1 VNTSPVEE
9 VAALRAQLL
18 DWAEAYFERDA
29 PVVPDADYDQAMKRL
44 EALEREFPDLVTPDS
59 PTQRVGSAP
68 LSEFESVEH
77 RLAMLSLDNAFSSE
91 DMDDFH
97 RRVTER
103 LGAGDVA
110 YCCEPKLDGVAV
122 SIVYEHG
129 ALVLAAT
136 RGDGARG
143 ENITANVRTIS
154 NVPLILIGEGVP
166 PYLEVRGEVVIPRD
180 AFERMN
186 AQARAADEK
195 VFVNPRNAAA
205 GSLRQLD
212 SRITARRP
220 LTFTAYSVGAVEG
233 DLPAAHDAI
242 LRRLSEWGLPISEYM
257 QTVSGIAACDDY
269 YEALARQRDTL
280 PFDIDGIVFK
290 INGMAEQEKLGF
302 VSRAP
307 RWAIARKFPA
317 QEVSTQLLGVDFQV
331 GRTGAITPVARLE
344 PVFVG
349 GVTVSNATLHNADEI
364 ERLGVK
370 LGDTVVVRR
379 AGDVI
384 PQIVSVV
391 EGNTSGS
398 SSERAP
404 IIFPDQCPDCGS
416 DVAREEGEAVIRCIG
431 GMACSAQLKAV
442 IRHFA
447 SRKAMDIEGLGDKL
461 IDQLVDDGLVGS
473 VADIFRLSQP
483 QLAALDRMGDK
494 SSENLLASIDQSR
507 STTLPKFIYALGIRE
522 VGEATARA
530 LANHFLE
537 LDALLAAPTDEL
549 EGVDDVGPIVARH
562 IRGFASD
569 NRNKQVVGDLL
580 ALGVNWPPVN
590 VASSEGPLAGT
601 IWVVT
606 GKLESMTRGDAEQR
620 LRSLGAKTAS
630 SVSAKTSSVLAGPGA
645 GSKRKKAEELGIS
658 IVDETE
664 WLAMLEEME

>member
-1 VNTSPVEE
+1 VTTSPVEE
-9 VAALRAQLL
+9 AAALRAQLL

-136 RGDGARG
+136 RGDGTRG

-154 NVPLILIGEGVP
+154 NVPLMLSGEGVP

-186 AQARAADEK
+186 AQARTADEK

-220 LTFTAYSVGAVEG
+220 LAFTAYSVGAVEG

-269 YEALARQRDTL
+269 YEALAQQRDTL

-364 ERLGVK
+364 ERLGVQV
-370 LGDTVVVRR
+370 GDTVVVRR

-398 SSERAP
+398 NPERAP
-404 IIFPDQCPDCGS
+404 IIFPGQCPDCGS
-416 DVAREEGEAVIRCIG
+416 DVAREEGEAVIRCVG

-442 IRHFA
+442 IRHFS

-483 QLAALDRMGDK
+483 QLAELERMGDK

-562 IRGFASD
+562 IRGFAND
-569 NRNKQVVGDLL
+569 DRNKQAVGDLV
-580 ALGVNWPPVN
+580 ALGVNWPPITV
-590 VASSEGPLAGT
+590 VSGEGPLAGT

-606 GKLESMTRGDAEQR
+606 GKLESMSRGDAEQR

-630 SVSAKTSSVLAGPGA
+630 SVSAKTSCVLAGPGA

>member
-1 VNTSPVEE
+1 VSTSPVEE

-154 NVPLILIGEGVP
+154 NVPLMLNGEGVP

-220 LTFTAYSVGAVEG
+220 LAFTAYSVGAVEG

-290 INGMAEQEKLGF
+290 INGLAEQEKLGF

-364 ERLGVK
+364 ERLGVQV
-370 LGDTVVVRR
+370 GDTVVVRR

-398 SSERAP
+398 SPERAP
-404 IIFPDQCPDCGS
+404 ITFPAQCPDCGS
-416 DVAREEGEAVIRCIG
+416 DVAREEGEAVIRCVG

-483 QLAALDRMGDK
+483 QLAALERMGDK

-562 IRGFASD
+562 IRGFAND

-580 ALGVNWPPVN
+580 ALGVNWPPVT
-590 VASSEGPLAGT
+590 VASGEGPLADT

-606 GKLESMTRGDAEQR
+606 GKLESMSRGDAEQR

-664 WLAMLEEME
+664 WLAMLEEMG

>member
-1 VNTSPVEE
+1 MTTSPVEE

-103 LGAGDVA
+103 LGASDVA

-122 SIVYEHG
+122 SIVYERG

-136 RGDGARG
+136 RGDGTRG

-154 NVPLILIGEGVP
+154 NVPLMLNGEGVP

-290 INGMAEQEKLGF
+290 INGLAEQEKLGF

-364 ERLGVK
+364 ERLGVQV
-370 LGDTVVVRR
+370 GDTVVVRR

-398 SSERAP
+398 SPERAP
-404 IIFPDQCPDCGS
+404 IIFPGQCPDCGS

-483 QLAALDRMGDK
+483 QLAALERMGDK

-562 IRGFASD
+562 IRGFAND

-580 ALGVNWPPVN
+580 ALGVNWPPVT
-590 VASSEGPLAGT
+590 VASGEGPLADT

-664 WLAMLEEME
+664 WLAMLEEMG

>member
-1 VNTSPVEE
+1 MNTSPVEE

-398 SSERAP
+398 SPERAP

-569 NRNKQVVGDLL
+569 NRNKKVIGDLL